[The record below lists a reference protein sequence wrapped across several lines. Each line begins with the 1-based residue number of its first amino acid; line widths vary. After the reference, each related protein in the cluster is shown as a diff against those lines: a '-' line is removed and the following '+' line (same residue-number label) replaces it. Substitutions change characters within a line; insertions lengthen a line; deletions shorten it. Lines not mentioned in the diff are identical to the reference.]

1 MSNLYILHLNSL
13 KLKRE
18 ALQKLNYI
26 LSLSLSLSMF
36 HPSLFTN
43 TSDSLS
49 EMEKEALSLFAD
61 PAREE
66 ISSPLSLL
74 PSAVVEFSS
83 PLVWKYW
90 LSKEII
96 LLSFDPLVKKIP
108 WSRKWHPA
116 LVFLPENSVDKV
128 ARWATVPGITKSRTQ
143 LSYWGHH
150 YMKPAT
156 DLIFKKY

>member
-13 KLKRE
+13 KLNRE

-66 ISSPLSLL
+66 ISSPLSL
-74 PSAVVEFSS
+74 AHF
-83 PLVWKYW
+83 PLLAGY
-90 LSKEII
+90 
-96 LLSFDPLVKKIP
+96 
-108 WSRKWHPA
+108 
-116 LVFLPENSVDKV
+116 
-128 ARWATVPGITKSRTQ
+128 
-143 LSYWGHH
+143 
-150 YMKPAT
+150 
-156 DLIFKKY
+156 